1 MREDKH
7 ALGPNW
13 RIFWI
18 TAPDGTALRCGV
30 YAQTKTPQRYQVF
43 STGRGEY
50 IEKYGYLPG
59 DLQLDPDTA
68 FLLWDHRGQGAS
80 GGVRFHITNY
90 DQYVEDMAFLLQEI
104 VGLCPYTMLAH
115 SMGSL
120 IVLRGLLTRRIS
132 PQRVFLSAPLLG
144 FRAPAMAQWAIGHF
158 LSLAKHLSWDTKRW
172 APYGWKQLA
181 FEDNPFT
188 HSPERFAIFLQ
199 TPYPSD
205 AMTFSWISATQ
216 QAMQQVFH
224 PAALLQLST
233 PVHLLLAGED
243 HVVENAESLRWF
255 ARANQHAACKPTME
269 WIPGARH
276 ELFFEGP
283 PYYNQVVAAVGFR

>member
-1 MREDKH
+1 MQEDQH

-13 RIFWI
+13 RIFRV

-30 YAQTKTPQRYQVF
+30 YAQSENPKRYQVF

-59 DLQLDPDTA
+59 DLRLDPETA

-80 GGVRFHITNY
+80 GGMRFHVADY

-104 VGLCPYTMLAH
+104 VGPRPYTMLAH

-120 IVLRGLLTRRIS
+120 IVLRGLLEGRIF

-144 FRAPAMAQWAIGHF
+144 FRAPAMAQWVIRHF
-158 LSLAKHLSWDTKRW
+158 LSLAKYLSWETNRW

-188 HSPERFAIFLQ
+188 HSPERFSVFLQ
-199 TPYPSD
+199 TPYPSE
-205 AMTFSWISATQ
+205 AMTLGWISATQ
-216 QAMQQVFH
+216 QAMQQVFQSH
-224 PAALLQLST
+224 ALSQLST
-233 PVHLLLAGED
+233 PIHLLLAGED
-243 HVVENAESLRWF
+243 QVVENTESLRWLDL
-255 ARANQHAACKPTME
+255 ATQHAACKPTME
-269 WIPGARH
+269 WVQGARH

-283 PYYNQVVAAVGFR
+283 PYYDQVVATVGSR